1 VCNNAEATWYKEIRH
16 ALRCT
21 QRQHTALCKHRGYCW
36 SCILQFG
43 LCREAE
49 LMLCTKDKL
58 DSQSWHTEMYEQ
70 SAMAHGDVWTEM
82 YGTRRCMD
90 NGDFAPASGHACLR
104 RRVLWLTVTCQQA
117 NTHLLG
123 LVTRNNVTCSPVA
136 YRGLC
141 LLFWRS
147 L

>member
-90 NGDFAPASGHACLR
+90 GDVWTHFIDSQPWHTEMYGR
-104 RRVLWLTVTCQQA
+104 RCMVHGDVWTMEI
-117 NTHLLG
+117 
-123 LVTRNNVTCSPVA
+123 SPRRQGMLA
-136 YRGLC
+136 
-141 LLFWRS
+141 
-147 L
+147 